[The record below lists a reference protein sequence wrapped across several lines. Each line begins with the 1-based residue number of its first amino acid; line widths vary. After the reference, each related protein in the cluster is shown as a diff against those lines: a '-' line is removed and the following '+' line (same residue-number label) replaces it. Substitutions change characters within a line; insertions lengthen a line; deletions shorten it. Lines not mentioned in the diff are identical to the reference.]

1 MLRLLPLDH
10 TLLDRLLKLD
20 ARYVDELGRATRE
33 FLQASGATLGEAL
46 RAQEERLSHPMEPP
60 PAPSPQAAY
69 PPSAMP
75 MPQSAKPPGGTIV
88 LEEEAGKIA
97 HDVFLVQ
104 NLQNYE
110 ITVRPEVSQFLDLLV
125 PGLWP
130 NASFDPK
137 EVKLAPRSQVLVRI
151 MAFIDPNLQPDVPY
165 KCEVTVPA
173 LSGAKTPVIIRRRG
187 AATPGV

>member
-1 MLRLLPLDH
+1 MLPLLHLDH
-10 TLLDRLLKLD
+10 TLLERLLKLD
-20 ARYVDELGRATRE
+20 ARYVDELGRVTRE

-46 RAQEERLSHPMEPP
+46 RAQEERLSRPMEPSR
-60 PAPSPQAAY
+60 APSPQAAY
-69 PPSAMP
+69 APSGMP
-75 MPQSAKPPGGTIV
+75 MPQSAKPPGGTIL

-125 PGLWP
+125 PGLRP
-130 NASFDPK
+130 NVSFDPK
-137 EVKLAPRSQVLVRI
+137 EVKLAPRSQVPVRI
-151 MAFIDPNLQPDVPY
+151 MAFIDHNLRPDVPY

-173 LSGAKTPVIIRRRG
+173 LGGVKTPVIIRLRG
-187 AATPGV
+187 AANPGA